1 MQMARNVCH
10 VHNKCVATRAA
21 SRRSPHGSV
30 TAANASQSSSVAA
43 APQVE
48 QPKKKR
54 KEARA
59 PNKTGDA
66 STRCQSGS

>member
-43 APQVE
+43 APQV
-48 QPKKKR
+48 K
-54 KEARA
+54 
-59 PNKTGDA
+59 
-66 STRCQSGS
+66 